1 MALSRSV
8 RHGNRLSGLNQ
19 YGETL
24 GVAAKTHHRFGFCIG
39 AKLARLPLWVINVV
53 ATFSAGKQKF
63 TIQFNDIAT
72 IF

>member
-19 YGETL
+19 YGEPWEWQLKHITAL
-24 GVAAKTHHRFGFCIG
+24 ALASAV
-39 AKLARLPLWVINVV
+39 KLARLPLWVINLA